1 MFHPEWS
8 QRENVANGYAPQ
20 WAASAAAVLG
30 LASLL
35 STIGWT
41 KIRMI
46 PPPVWTA
53 ARWAACLLMAW
64 SSAGFVFDLLQAA
77 SVAGAHPLV
86 PAADW
91 AGAAERSVRLFGAVM
106 LFLCLR

>member
-1 MFHPEWS
+1 
-8 QRENVANGYAPQ
+8 
-20 WAASAAAVLG
+20 
-30 LASLL
+30 
-35 STIGWT
+35 
-41 KIRMI
+41 
-46 PPPVWTA
+46 
-53 ARWAACLLMAW
+53 
-64 SSAGFVFDLLQAA
+64 VFDLLQAA